1 MCSEHGHY
9 KHPLN
14 ADHEMPY
21 HELAGHPLP
30 CTVVNADCKSNL
42 RVLRAVATHF
52 PLLRRL
58 VGLLYEAIRQHRL
71 LESIDTALCA
81 GDFEKLTELC
91 CITEY
96 LMKACSIDV
105 VQLVW

>member
-30 CTVVNADCKSNL
+30 CTVVNANCKSSL
-42 RVLRAVATHF
+42 RVLCAAATHF
-52 PLLRRL
+52 LLLRRL
-58 VGLLYEAIRQHRL
+58 VGLLYEAIRHRL
-71 LESIDTALCA
+71 LESIDTALYA
-81 GDFEKLTELC
+81 RDFENSVASQST
-91 CITEY
+91 
-96 LMKACSIDV
+96 MF
-105 VQLVW
+105 